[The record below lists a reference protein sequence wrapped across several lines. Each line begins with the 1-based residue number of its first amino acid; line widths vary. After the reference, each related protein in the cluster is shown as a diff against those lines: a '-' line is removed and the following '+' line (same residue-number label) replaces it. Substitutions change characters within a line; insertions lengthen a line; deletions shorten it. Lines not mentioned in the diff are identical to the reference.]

1 LLNEH
6 WRQRIV
12 HEWAGRRTSY
22 PELAIHEVFERQAR
36 HTPEKTA
43 VIYRDCQLSYRLL
56 NRRANQLA
64 HHLMS
69 QGVQSGSAVAIGLER
84 SLDFIVAMLAVSK
97 LGAAYVPLN
106 VDYPAERL
114 RYIVSDTETP
124 LVITLAAHAA
134 LFQDFGVA
142 TLALDTRADAIA
154 ACPVTDPQVIVGV
167 DELCNI
173 IYTSGSTGQPKG
185 VCVTH
190 RGVVRLCVNNDFMTL
205 VNDDRIGHFSNV
217 AFDAA
222 TLEVWGALLSGVTL
236 VVAPGDFSFTEIT
249 PFIENHLVN
258 VMWITAALFQSL
270 VENEIRMFD
279 RLRLVLA
286 GGDVLAAKAVEK
298 LLRYKPEL
306 QLINGYGPTENTVLT
321 CCHLVGP
328 ETLERHSSIPIG
340 RPIANT
346 TVYVLDPYLHPLPP
360 GVYGELCTGG
370 DGLARG
376 YLKQERLTRER
387 FVNNPFDDTPGAR
400 LYKTGDRVRHLSDG
414 SIEFLGRVDNQVKI
428 RGYRVEPGEVES
440 ALLALPIVK
449 QAAVLVDSVQT
460 REKRLVAY
468 WVGTSSVLQQEE
480 VVAALRKRL
489 PSYMVPAVFIR
500 LDRLPVNENGK
511 LDRQALPVALE
522 TPVDIAGGDP
532 RTPAESALLE
542 IWKLLL
548 QKESLGINDNFF
560 ASGGDSLI
568 SMQVVNRARKQ
579 GISLTVQDVFVH
591 QTVAELVTNIGSES
605 ATVQVPPNLIPE
617 DAKEITPGMLPLV
630 EMEQQAID
638 AVVSQVEGGA
648 ANVQDIYP
656 LAPAQEGILFHHL
669 MQPEG
674 DPYQLP
680 NVLGFADKARL
691 DSFVRALQELV
702 DRHDILRTGVHWQGL
717 EQPVQVVRRQVK
729 LPVEVARFDP
739 RLGEVQPQL
748 EAMLD
753 PARHRL
759 DVSRAPLVKCVV
771 AQDEAH
777 RRWLLGIVVHHLAI
791 DHTTLEMLVH
801 EAQAIEQGLRE
812 RLSRPVPF
820 RNFVAQARL
829 GVSEA
834 EHEAFF
840 SQMLSGVDEPT
851 APYGVLDVQGDG
863 SGVREVQR
871 QLPQALSQV
880 LRRQARR
887 LGVSAASVMHQAW
900 SVVLSRLTGRQEVVF
915 GTVLFGR
922 MQGGEQ
928 ADRVMGMFI
937 NTLPIKLEVA
947 EQEVSQGL
955 KDTHRLI
962 AKLLRHEHAPLAL
975 AQRCSG
981 VDTQMPLFTTLL
993 NYRHSAQ
1000 VPQDEADDGIESLSG
1015 HERTNYPLTLSVD
1028 DLGEGFR
1035 LVLQAREPID
1045 AQRVCGYMESA
1056 LEGLLAALDTGSGT
1070 TVGEVDIL
1078 SAGEREQIVTGW
1090 NATARPYPQGRCL
1103 HELIEEQVARNPE
1116 AVALTFGAQ
1125 ALGYRELNEQ
1135 ANRLARHLV
1144 ELGVGP
1150 DRRVA
1155 VCADRGFEMV
1165 VALLAVLK
1173 AGGAYV
1179 PLDPGYP
1186 AERLVHMLGDS
1197 APAVVLVDG
1206 TGQQALA
1213 GQAGPQVLVHLKQ
1226 DQTLWAKRSAHNLSV
1241 AELGESHLAYVIY
1254 TSGST
1259 GKPKGAMNE
1268 HRGIVNRLLWM
1279 QEAYALGWQDVVLQ
1293 KTPFSFDVSVW
1304 EFFWPLMVGARLVLA
1319 KPEGHKDPA
1328 YLSALM
1334 HEQAVSTVHFVPSML
1349 QVFLEQQGL
1358 SAGSLRQVI
1367 CSGEAL
1373 PGALVGRFHAKLPQV
1388 RLHNLYGPTEAA
1400 VDVTAWA
1407 CEAGQERALVPIGR
1421 PIANTHMYVLDERR
1435 RPVPIGVVGE
1445 LYIGGVQVGRGYLN
1459 QPELTSERF
1468 VDDPFSA
1475 EQGARM
1481 YRTGD
1486 LGRWTAEGTIE
1497 YLGRNDFQVKIRGF
1511 RIELGEV
1518 ESRLAEHPAIA
1529 QAVVVAHDDAQG
1541 ASLLAYLAPIY
1552 PLPCEEPQRGEAQ
1565 RALIEQARSFLTER
1579 LPAHMVPG
1587 RFMVIDVIP
1596 LSPNGKL
1603 DRRAL
1608 PTPQGLTQGLRSYE
1622 APQSEAETRLAALW
1636 SELLGVGEVGRQ
1648 DNFFELGG
1656 HSLLA
1661 VKLIERMRREG
1672 LHADVRDLFTAP
1684 TLGELAQAL
1693 GGASREVQVP
1703 PNLIPEDAKE
1713 ITPGMLPL
1721 VEMEQQAIDAVV
1733 SQVEGGAANVQDIYP
1748 LAPAQEG
1755 ILFHHLMQP
1764 EGDPYQLPN
1773 VLGFADKAR
1782 LDSFVRALQELVD
1795 RHDILRTGVHWQGLE
1810 QPVQVVRRQVK
1821 LPVEVARFDPRLGE
1835 VQPQLEAMLDPARH
1849 RLDVSR
1855 APLVKCVVA
1864 QDEAH
1869 RRWLLG
1875 IVVHHLAID
1884 HTTLEMLVHEAQA
1897 IEQGLRERLSRPVP
1911 FRNFVA
1917 QARLGVS
1924 EAEHEAFFSQMLSGV
1939 DEPTAPYGV
1948 LDVQGDGS
1956 GVREVQ
1962 RQLPQALSQVLRRQ
1976 ARRLGVSAASVMHQA
1991 WSVVLSR
1998 LTGRQEVVFGTV
2010 LFGRMQGG
2018 EQADRVMGMFINT
2031 LPIKLEVAGQEVSQG
2046 LKDTHA
2052 LLAKLLRHEH
2062 APLALA
2068 QRCSG
2073 VDAQMPLFTTLLNYR
2088 HTRTATVDTGL
2099 DQGLQAPSSHVR
2111 TSYPVTV
2118 SVDDVDD
2125 GRFELTVLARYPIDA
2140 ERIAGYMVSAVNG
2153 LVDALRDGSTPS
2165 SLHDIDILS
2174 PQEQQAVLQDYNQTR
2189 HDYPRDLDIATLFE
2203 QQAARTPQATA
2214 VEHHGAALGYAQL
2227 NLRANRLAHALR
2239 SQGLA
2244 EGQAVA
2250 LFLPRSADLVVALL
2264 AVLKAAGVYVPLDE
2278 AMPDQRLSEIVL
2290 DSGAKW
2296 IVTHRTARLPAG
2308 LAGLVRVDVD
2318 DPALQQ
2324 QPGHEL
2330 ARDTGGGS
2338 AAYVMYTSGSTGKP
2352 KGVVVPH
2359 RGIAR
2364 LVLNNGYADF
2374 RASDRMAFAANPAFD
2389 ALTLEVWA
2397 PLLNGGTIV
2406 VIDQPVLLD
2415 PDRFAAELRS
2425 RSVDVMWL
2433 TVGLFNQYE
2442 AALAPVIPQL
2452 RYLMIGGDALDP
2464 RVVARV
2470 LAQCPP
2476 QHLLNGY
2483 GPTETTTFALTH
2495 EIRSLEPD
2503 ARSVPLGRPIGNT
2516 QVYVLDERRQ
2526 PVPIGVA
2533 GEIYIGGD
2541 GVALGYLH
2549 REDLTAERFVH
2560 DPFSAQPGARMYRT
2574 GDLGR
2579 WTSEGVIEFLGRNDF
2594 QVKIRGFRIEL
2605 GEIEARLASHPAIR
2619 EVSVLAREEI
2629 LGDKRLVAYYTAE
2642 VATAAEDLRAH
2653 LIATLPEYMVP
2664 AAYVHLEALPL
2675 TPNGK
2680 LDRQALPAPEG
2691 NACASRAYEAPQGE
2705 VEETIA
2711 NIWAKLLKL
2720 EQVGRHDNFFEL
2732 GGHSILAMKVMAA
2745 IEKQF
2750 GVRVTV
2756 RILFEKSTAASLG
2769 AHIDLLRAM
2778 TRPEHA
2784 DGAQD
2789 EEEFLEGEL

>member
-1 LLNEH
+1 MNTPVAAFLKELRLAGIALSASGGELVVKTPKNALDKRRLAQLQQHKPALIALLAEQGAGVELSARGREHASHPLSYAQRRLWFIWNYDEASLAYAVPVVLRLRGSLDRRALQESLADIVRRHPVLRTRFADDDGTPVQVIDQKCEAVLQIVDMQDIGSPGGVEPWLRETLERPFDLRTGPLFKLHLLQLAGDDHILVVNMHHIVCDGWSMQIFADELSAFYNHHAHGKALRLPQQDILYTDYCYWQRDWLASDAGQRSLAYWKTQLRDTPVLGLPYDQARGARRGERGGIHAFTVAAPLLKSYCHDKQTSLFVGLLAAYRIFLYRLTQQGDFAIGTPIANRDRKAVEPLIGFFVNTLALRRQIQPDDSFDSVLARETDGMMEAIDHQQLPFDVVVDALHLERDSATSPLFQTLFVLQNAARDLSLGMEGVSCSHLEHVSRSAKFDLSLIVEERGEQLECCFEYASDVFTVATVAGFADAWQILLGELLAYPHTPIVDHSLLNEH

-114 RYIVSDTETP
+114 RYIVADTETP
-124 LVITLAAHAA
+124 LVLTLAAHAA

-142 TLALDTRADAIA
+142 TLALDTHADAVA

-190 RGVVRLCVNNDFMTL
+190 RGVVRLCVNNNFMTL

-236 VVAPGDFSFTEIT
+236 VVAPSDFSFTEIT
-249 PFIENHLVN
+249 PFIENHLVS
-258 VMWITAALFQSL
+258 VMWIAAALFQSL

-286 GGDVLAAKAVEK
+286 GGDVLAANAVEK

-306 QLINGYGPTENTVLT
+306 QLINGYGPTENTVFT

-346 TVYVLDPYLHPLPP
+346 TVYVLDPHLHPLPP

-400 LYKTGDRVRHLSDG
+400 LYKTGDRVRHLPDG

-449 QAAVLVDSVQT
+449 QVAVVVDSAQT

-468 WVGTSSVLQQEE
+468 WVGTSSAVQQEE

-489 PSYMVPAVFIR
+489 PSYLVPAVFIR

-511 LDRQALPVALE
+511 LDRQALPVAVE
-522 TPVDIAGGDP
+522 TPVDMAGGDP

-548 QKESLGINDNFF
+548 QKESLGTHDNFF

-568 SMQVVNRARKQ
+568 SMQVVSRARKQ
-579 GISLTVQDVFVH
+579 GISLTVQDVFAH
-591 QTVAELVTNIGSES
+591 QTVAELATNIGSES

-617 DAKEITPGMLPLV
+617 DAKEITPGMLTLV

-638 AVVSQVEGGA
+638 AVVSQVEGGVG
-648 ANVQDIYP
+648 NVQDIYP

-691 DSFVRALQELV
+691 DSFVRALQDLV

-840 SQMLSGVDEPT
+840 SKMLSGVDEPT
-851 APYGVLDVQGDG
+851 APYGVLDVRGDG
-863 SGVREVQR
+863 SGVQEVQK
-871 QLPQALSQV
+871 QLPDELSQAL
-880 LRRQARR
+880 RRKARR

-937 NTLPIKLEVA
+937 NTLPIKLDVA
-947 EQEVSQGL
+947 GQEVSQGL

-981 VDTQMPLFTTLL
+981 VDAQMPLFTTLL
-993 NYRHSAQ
+993 NYRHSA
-1000 VPQDEADDGIESLSG
+1000 PQDEADDGIESLSG

-1078 SAGEREQIVTGW
+1078 SAGECEQIVTGW
-1090 NATARPYPQGRCL
+1090 NATARSYPQGRCI
-1103 HELIEEQVARNPE
+1103 HELFEQQAARTPDAIAVVVEEQT
-1116 AVALTFGAQ
+1116 LTYA
-1125 ALGYRELNEQ
+1125 ELNRQ
-1135 ANRLARHLV
+1135 SNQLARHLRA
-1144 ELGVGP
+1144 LGVVP
-1150 DRRVA
+1150 DSLVGIC
-1155 VCADRGFEMV
+1155 VERGMNMMV
-1165 VALLAVLK
+1165 GLLAILK

-1179 PLDPGYP
+1179 PLDPNYP
-1186 AERLVHMLGDS
+1186 KERLAFMLEDS
-1197 APAVVLVDG
+1197 APVALLIEPATRDTLADVAPAVPRINL
-1206 TGQQALA
+1206 TT
-1213 GQAGPQVLVHLKQ
+1213 
-1226 DQTLWAKRSAHNLSV
+1226 DQTHWNQRPQGNLIRKTSG
-1241 AELGESHLAYVIY
+1241 LTPQHLAYVIY

-1279 QEAYALGWQDVVLQ
+1279 QEAYALGGQDVVLQ
-1293 KTPFSFDVSVW
+1293 KTLFSFDVSVW

-1334 HEQAVSTVHFVPSML
+1334 HEQSVSTVHFVPSML

-1435 RPVPIGVVGE
+1435 RPVPIGVAGE
-1445 LYIGGVQVGRGYLN
+1445 LYIGGVQVGRGYLHR
-1459 QPELTSERF
+1459 EDLTAERF
-1468 VDDPFSA
+1468 VHDPFSA

-1486 LGRWTAEGTIE
+1486 LGRWTSEGVIE
-1497 YLGRNDFQVKIRGF
+1497 FLGRNDFQVKIRGF
-1511 RIELGEV
+1511 RIELGEI

-1541 ASLLAYLAPIY
+1541 ASLLAYLAPIH

-1565 RALIEQARSFLTER
+1565 RALIEQARAFLTER

-1608 PTPQGLTQGLRSYE
+1608 PAPQGLPQGLRSYE

-1693 GGASREVQVP
+1693 GGTSREVQVP

-1713 ITPGMLPL
+1713 ITPGMLTL

-1733 SQVEGGAANVQDIYP
+1733 SQVEGGVGNVQDIYP

-1782 LDSFVRALQELVD
+1782 LDSFVRALQDLVD

-1924 EAEHEAFFSQMLSGV
+1924 EAEHEAFFSKMLSGV

-1948 LDVQGDGS
+1948 LDVRGDGS
-1956 GVREVQ
+1956 GVQEVQ
-1962 RQLPQALSQVLRRQ
+1962 KQLPDELSQALRRK

-2031 LPIKLEVAGQEVSQG
+2031 LPIKLDVAGQEVSQG
-2046 LKDTHA
+2046 LKDTHR
-2052 LLAKLLRHEH
+2052 LIAKLLRHEH

-2088 HTRTATVDTGL
+2088 HSAPQDEADDGIESLSGHERTN
-2099 DQGLQAPSSHVR
+2099 
-2111 TSYPVTV
+2111 YPLTL
-2118 SVDDVDD
+2118 SVDDL
-2125 GRFELTVLARYPIDA
+2125 GEGFRLVLQAREPIDA
-2140 ERIAGYMVSAVNG
+2140 QRVCGYMESALEG
-2153 LVDALRDGSTPS
+2153 LLAALDTGSGTTVGEV
-2165 SLHDIDILS
+2165 DILS
-2174 PQEQQAVLQDYNQTR
+2174 AGECEQIVTGWNATARSYPQGRCIHE
-2189 HDYPRDLDIATLFE
+2189 LFE
-2203 QQAARTPQATA
+2203 QQAARTPDAIA
-2214 VEHHGAALGYAQL
+2214 VVVEEQTLTYAELNRQSNQLARHLRALGVVPD
-2227 NLRANRLAHALR
+2227 
-2239 SQGLA
+2239 S
-2244 EGQAVA
+2244 
-2250 LFLPRSADLVVALL
+2250 LVGICVERGMNMMVGLL
-2264 AVLKAAGVYVPLDE
+2264 AILKAGGAYVPLD
-2278 AMPDQRLSEIVL
+2278 PN
-2290 DSGAKW
+2290 
-2296 IVTHRTARLPAG
+2296 
-2308 LAGLVRVDVD
+2308 
-2318 DPALQQ
+2318 
-2324 QPGHEL
+2324 
-2330 ARDTGGGS
+2330 
-2338 AAYVMYTSGSTGKP
+2338 YP
-2352 KGVVVPH
+2352 K
-2359 RGIAR
+2359 
-2364 LVLNNGYADF
+2364 
-2374 RASDRMAFAANPAFD
+2374 
-2389 ALTLEVWA
+2389 
-2397 PLLNGGTIV
+2397 
-2406 VIDQPVLLD
+2406 
-2415 PDRFAAELRS
+2415 
-2425 RSVDVMWL
+2425 
-2433 TVGLFNQYE
+2433 
-2442 AALAPVIPQL
+2442 
-2452 RYLMIGGDALDP
+2452 
-2464 RVVARV
+2464 
-2470 LAQCPP
+2470 
-2476 QHLLNGY
+2476 
-2483 GPTETTTFALTH
+2483 
-2495 EIRSLEPD
+2495 
-2503 ARSVPLGRPIGNT
+2503 
-2516 QVYVLDERRQ
+2516 ER
-2526 PVPIGVA
+2526 
-2533 GEIYIGGD
+2533 
-2541 GVALGYLH
+2541 
-2549 REDLTAERFVH
+2549 
-2560 DPFSAQPGARMYRT
+2560 
-2574 GDLGR
+2574 
-2579 WTSEGVIEFLGRNDF
+2579 
-2594 QVKIRGFRIEL
+2594 
-2605 GEIEARLASHPAIR
+2605 
-2619 EVSVLAREEI
+2619 
-2629 LGDKRLVAYYTAE
+2629 
-2642 VATAAEDLRAH
+2642 
-2653 LIATLPEYMVP
+2653 
-2664 AAYVHLEALPL
+2664 
-2675 TPNGK
+2675 
-2680 LDRQALPAPEG
+2680 
-2691 NACASRAYEAPQGE
+2691 
-2705 VEETIA
+2705 
-2711 NIWAKLLKL
+2711 
-2720 EQVGRHDNFFEL
+2720 
-2732 GGHSILAMKVMAA
+2732 
-2745 IEKQF
+2745 
-2750 GVRVTV
+2750 
-2756 RILFEKSTAASLG
+2756 
-2769 AHIDLLRAM
+2769 
-2778 TRPEHA
+2778 
-2784 DGAQD
+2784 
-2789 EEEFLEGEL
+2789 

>member
-1 LLNEH
+1 
-6 WRQRIV
+6 
-12 HEWAGRRTSY
+12 
-22 PELAIHEVFERQAR
+22 
-36 HTPEKTA
+36 
-43 VIYRDCQLSYRLL
+43 
-56 NRRANQLA
+56 
-64 HHLMS
+64 
-69 QGVQSGSAVAIGLER
+69 
-84 SLDFIVAMLAVSK
+84 
-97 LGAAYVPLN
+97 
-106 VDYPAERL
+106 
-114 RYIVSDTETP
+114 
-124 LVITLAAHAA
+124 
-134 LFQDFGVA
+134 
-142 TLALDTRADAIA
+142 
-154 ACPVTDPQVIVGV
+154 
-167 DELCNI
+167 
-173 IYTSGSTGQPKG
+173 
-185 VCVTH
+185 
-190 RGVVRLCVNNDFMTL
+190 
-205 VNDDRIGHFSNV
+205 
-217 AFDAA
+217 
-222 TLEVWGALLSGVTL
+222 
-236 VVAPGDFSFTEIT
+236 
-249 PFIENHLVN
+249 
-258 VMWITAALFQSL
+258 
-270 VENEIRMFD
+270 
-279 RLRLVLA
+279 
-286 GGDVLAAKAVEK
+286 
-298 LLRYKPEL
+298 
-306 QLINGYGPTENTVLT
+306 
-321 CCHLVGP
+321 
-328 ETLERHSSIPIG
+328 
-340 RPIANT
+340 
-346 TVYVLDPYLHPLPP
+346 
-360 GVYGELCTGG
+360 
-370 DGLARG
+370 
-376 YLKQERLTRER
+376 
-387 FVNNPFDDTPGAR
+387 
-400 LYKTGDRVRHLSDG
+400 
-414 SIEFLGRVDNQVKI
+414 
-428 RGYRVEPGEVES
+428 
-440 ALLALPIVK
+440 
-449 QAAVLVDSVQT
+449 
-460 REKRLVAY
+460 
-468 WVGTSSVLQQEE
+468 
-480 VVAALRKRL
+480 
-489 PSYMVPAVFIR
+489 
-500 LDRLPVNENGK
+500 
-511 LDRQALPVALE
+511 
-522 TPVDIAGGDP
+522 
-532 RTPAESALLE
+532 
-542 IWKLLL
+542 
-548 QKESLGINDNFF
+548 
-560 ASGGDSLI
+560 
-568 SMQVVNRARKQ
+568 
-579 GISLTVQDVFVH
+579 
-591 QTVAELVTNIGSES
+591 
-605 ATVQVPPNLIPE
+605 
-617 DAKEITPGMLPLV
+617 
-630 EMEQQAID
+630 
-638 AVVSQVEGGA
+638 
-648 ANVQDIYP
+648 
-656 LAPAQEGILFHHL
+656 
-669 MQPEG
+669 
-674 DPYQLP
+674 
-680 NVLGFADKARL
+680 
-691 DSFVRALQELV
+691 
-702 DRHDILRTGVHWQGL
+702 
-717 EQPVQVVRRQVK
+717 
-729 LPVEVARFDP
+729 
-739 RLGEVQPQL
+739 
-748 EAMLD
+748 
-753 PARHRL
+753 
-759 DVSRAPLVKCVV
+759 
-771 AQDEAH
+771 
-777 RRWLLGIVVHHLAI
+777 
-791 DHTTLEMLVH
+791 
-801 EAQAIEQGLRE
+801 
-812 RLSRPVPF
+812 
-820 RNFVAQARL
+820 
-829 GVSEA
+829 
-834 EHEAFF
+834 
-840 SQMLSGVDEPT
+840 
-851 APYGVLDVQGDG
+851 VLDVQGDG